1 MIRRDGGVAVW
12 GLNFYTGIC
21 REKKIKNHLLKN
33 HSARKSET
41 NVEAQVVQI
50 KFCLHHSMEKEWG
63 HKGG

>member
-1 MIRRDGGVAVW
+1 MVGSQCGVKIFTQEYV
-12 GLNFYTGIC
+12 
-21 REKKIKNHLLKN
+21 EKKKIKNHLLKN